1 MSAGSNFGGGREF
14 DVSDPVDSFVETVRG
29 VLLEPRE
36 FFSGISTSGSLKNP
50 LIFGLVCLFVS
61 ALLARLMGLLSVL
74 GSGPLTMDR
83 SLGNFTQGLGISEA
97 LLVVLLII
105 VVAPLSALLR
115 LYIYSAIVHILVMI
129 FVRNN
134 LPFEATLRT
143 YCYASAVALL
153 GWIPWV
159 GWIATLYG
167 LYVLLVGLKEV
178 HGSAQVPARG
188 RG

>member
-1 MSAGSNFGGGREF
+1 MSAGNNFGGREF
-14 DVSDPVDSFVETVRG
+14 DVSEPVDSFVETVRG
-29 VLLEPRE
+29 VLLTPRE

-61 ALLARLMGLLSVL
+61 ALLGRLVGLLNVL
-74 GSGPLTMDR
+74 GSGPLTIDR
-83 SLGNFTQGLGISEA
+83 PLGNFTQGLGVSEA
-97 LLVVLLII
+97 LIVALLIL
-105 VVAPLSALLR
+105 VVAPLLALLR

-153 GWIPWV
+153 SWLPFV
-159 GWIATLYG
+159 GWLATLYG
-167 LYVLLVGLKEV
+167 LYVLFMGLREV
-178 HGSAQVPARG
+178 HGGNQEPATAR
-188 RG
+188 R